1 MNVYAQAG
9 SSFQQVGGD
18 CPDGW
23 TLMEG
28 ERPSAA
34 HVAQA
39 DGVWGAQAQSQENLS
54 TAERMWRDTKLAGL
68 IWLRDRHRDQLE
80 IDAPSTLTPE
90 QFVDLLMFMQALR
103 DWPQSELF
111 PSVEHRPLSPAW
123 LADLAP

>member
-1 MNVYAQAG
+1 M
-9 SSFQQVGGD
+9 
-18 CPDGW
+18 
-23 TLMEG
+23 
-28 ERPSAA
+28 
-34 HVAQA
+34 
-39 DGVWGAQAQSQENLS
+39 S
-54 TAERMWRDTKLAGL
+54 TAERMWRDTNLAGL

-111 PSVEHRPLSPAW
+111 PSIEHRPLSPAW